1 MQIKNSVNGL
11 TVFRY
16 TFNMCNIEKGR
27 KRGNILASTI
37 FGIVEQS
44 ANFNISCPFKKGI
57 RKYKQMTIPDISVL
71 PFIKL
76 GETWQVISNLQSKEK
91 KMLDMWVTVTDFIMI
106 EIDD

>member
-11 TVFRY
+11 TAFRY
-16 TFNMCNIEKGR
+16 TFNTCNIEKER
-27 KRGNILASTI
+27 KRGNILASNI
-37 FGIVEQS
+37 FGIIEQS

-57 RKYKQMTIPDISVL
+57 RKFKQITILDISVL

-76 GETWQVISNLQSKEK
+76 GETWQMISNLQSKEK
-91 KMLDMWVTVTDFIMI
+91 KMLNIWVTVVDFIMI